1 MSFFGEDDGRRQDLS
16 DEQITEVRAEALEWT
31 GRMWSQTDFEHNES
45 EVAESEDIVSMG
57 QLPVGTEVIKC
68 SGTNAFHTSQPL
80 LWLEMD
86 RYELSEDEIR
96 MYEGICEVEKATIT
110 GGYDDGVSWRGHW
123 LCFRPQGNEPTRSEL
138 RQPAYESFAVLLQ
151 DLYQGLCSPHFIYIS
166 ILGNNAVQDDET
178 ASHSLP
184 FVGCYRLQNENGDR
198 KSDAHANTIM
208 AYRLPNTKKWVKTR
222 NYSSMLFRSRV
233 DELLSSIDDVSEVV
247 SESSRDDDPKVPELR
262 LVGGAE

>member
-1 MSFFGEDDGRRQDLS
+1 MSFDLNEDGRRQNLS
-16 DEQITEVRAEALEWT
+16 DEQIQAHREKALGWT
-31 GRMWSQTDFEHNES
+31 GRMWSDTNFEHNDS
-45 EVAESEDIVSMG
+45 EVAESTDIIWMG

-68 SGTNAFHTSQPL
+68 NGTNALHTSQPL

-96 MYEGICEVEKATIT
+96 TYKRACEVQKATIT

-123 LCFRPQGNEPTRSEL
+123 MCERPYGGEL
-138 RQPAYESFAVLLQ
+138 REPAYESFAVLLN
-151 DLYQGLCSPHFIYIS
+151 DVYQGLASPYFIYIS

-178 ASHSLP
+178 AAHSLP
-184 FVGCYRLQNENGDR
+184 FAGCYRLQDTDGDR
-198 KSDAHANTIM
+198 ISDAHANTIM

-233 DELLSSIDDVSEVV
+233 DELLSSLDDVSEVV
-247 SESSRDDDPKVPELR
+247 LESSTDDDLKVPELR